1 MLMGRSGIE
10 SLVRDKSAVLA
21 QWAQMIAGNASVE
34 PLPLRLCLACVRLA
48 GADGGAITLAYT
60 RTERVTLCV
69 TDETAARLEDLQDVL
84 GQGPGPDAYRTGQ
97 TVATSLDSPAAGRW
111 PMFTQAAQAAV
122 GQAVLYSFP
131 IQPDGGVLGVLT
143 LYQAAPRPLR
153 YETAEVQFLADA
165 LGVALLR
172 DPASRAEASI
182 GPWSSRALVHQATG
196 MVIAQLGIGPDDAL
210 ALLRA
215 HAYAHAT
222 TLESMA
228 DQVISRDLDFARTDS
243 GTADTG
249 TDSNGNET
257 P

>member
-1 MLMGRSGIE
+1 MLGGRCGIE
-10 SLVRDKSAVLA
+10 SLVRDRSAVLA

-84 GQGPGPDAYRTGQ
+84 GQGPGPDAYRTGR

-111 PMFTQAAQAAV
+111 PMFVQAAQAAV
-122 GQAVLYSFP
+122 GQAVMYSFP

-153 YETAEVQFLADA
+153 YEIAEVQFLADA

-196 MVIAQLGIGPDDAL
+196 MIIAQLGIGPDDAL

-222 TLESMA
+222 TLEA
-228 DQVISRDLDFARTDS
+228 IAGQLISRDLDFTRTDS
-243 GTADTG
+243 NTAG

>member
-1 MLMGRSGIE
+1 MLSERSGIE
-10 SLVRDKSAVLA
+10 SLLRDKSAVLA
-21 QWAQMIAGNASVE
+21 QWAQMIAGSASVQ

-48 GADGGAITLAYT
+48 DADGGAITLAYT

-97 TVATSLDSPAAGRW
+97 TVTASLGESAAGRW

-122 GQAVLYSFP
+122 GQAALYSFP
-131 IQPDGGVLGVLT
+131 IRPDGEVLGVLT

-153 YETAEVQFLADA
+153 YELAELQFLAGA

-172 DPASRAEASI
+172 DPGSRTDAGI
-182 GPWSSRALVHQATG
+182 GPWSSRAQVHQATG
-196 MVIAQLGIGPDDAL
+196 MVVAQLGIGPDDAL

-215 HAYAHAT
+215 HAYAHT
-222 TLESMA
+222 TSLEVIA
-228 DQVISRDLDFARTDS
+228 GQVLSRHLDFT
-243 GTADTG
+243 TTDTG
-249 TDSNGNET
+249 TDRNGNET